1 MPVHREKSILFA
13 EPVEGIASDLRPFVE
28 EKGYKALFAKS
39 LKETLLT
46 LQHEIVDVLVLDAAL
61 LEEDCG
67 FVSVIKG
74 MERDLHIIICSDT
87 NTPELETKI
96 RKQRIFYYHIK
107 SFGLQDLEMAVANA
121 VNGLAQ

>member
-1 MPVHREKSILFA
+1 LPVRREKTILFA
-13 EPVEGIASDLRPFVE
+13 EPIEGIALDLRPFVDDN
-28 EKGYKALFAKS
+28 GYKALFAKS

-46 LQHEIVDVLVLDAAL
+46 LQNEMVDVLVLDAAL
-61 LEEDCG
+61 LEEDCE

-87 NTPELETKI
+87 NTPELESEI

-107 SFGLQDLEMAVANA
+107 SFGLQDLEMAVSNA
-121 VNGLAQ
+121 VNGLRQ